1 MDHDQLFKE
10 LLRTFLPEFVSL
22 FLPAEAE
29 QIDWSSLE
37 LLDKELFTDLLQ
49 GTRRSVDLVARVRTV
64 TGAPE
69 LLLVHVEVEAA
80 PRAEFPQRMYEYY
93 SLLRLRHRLPVLPIA
108 VFLQPP
114 AGGAESSY
122 EEYVFGLR
130 TIRFEYHLLVLP
142 QVRRA
147 SLPDTNPVTHALTP
161 LVAGR
166 PEDPVELTLTALS
179 GIAHTATD
187 PARQALLGSFV
198 GAYVRLNPEQQ
209 ADLTRRLADNEN
221 QEVRA
226 MLTHWHEQGLELGR
240 EQGLE
245 RGIRQSIRR
254 VLERRLGPIPPQ
266 VQEALEE
273 ITDTETLDDL
283 TGVAAT
289 ATSYAEFET
298 ALQRGA

>member
-1 MDHDQLFKE
+1 
-10 LLRTFLPEFVSL
+10 
-22 FLPAEAE
+22 
-29 QIDWSSLE
+29 
-37 LLDKELFTDLLQ
+37 
-49 GTRRSVDLVARVRTV
+49 
-64 TGAPE
+64 
-69 LLLVHVEVEAA
+69 
-80 PRAEFPQRMYEYY
+80 MYEYY
-93 SLLRLRHRLPVLPIA
+93 SLLRLRYRLPVLPIA

-114 AGGAESSY
+114 AGGADSSY

-142 QVRRA
+142 QVARA
-147 SLPDTNPVTHALTP
+147 SLPETNPVTHALTP

-179 GIAHTATD
+179 GIAHTASD

-209 ADLTRRLADNEN
+209 ADLTRRLTDNEN

-226 MLTHWHEQGLELGR
+226 MLTLWHEQGL

-254 VLERRLGPIPPQ
+254 VLERRLGPIPLQ